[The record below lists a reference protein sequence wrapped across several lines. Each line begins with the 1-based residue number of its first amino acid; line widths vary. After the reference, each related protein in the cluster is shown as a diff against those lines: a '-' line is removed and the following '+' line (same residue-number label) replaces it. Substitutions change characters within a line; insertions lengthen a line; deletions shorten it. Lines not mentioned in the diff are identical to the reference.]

1 MTRWGH
7 SLSLGGDPKGGVVP
21 FTNSPDTS
29 TTEIELIWPGLRETK
44 VLYKE
49 EILSWNSNGRLPYSV
64 LAKLFRS
71 SNNFNPTFK
80 KPGSRNKKRLLNW
93 VVSKLF
99 IVLYYI

>member
-29 TTEIELIWPGLRETK
+29 TIDVELIWPGLRETK

-71 SNNFNPTFK
+71 SNNLNPTFK
-80 KPGSRNKKRLLNW
+80 KPGSRKK
-93 VVSKLF
+93 KDF
-99 IVLYYI
+99 